1 MNIEKMTT
9 TMQQAIAQAQQIA
22 MTRHHQE
29 IDIAHL
35 WKIFLHTDHFGANFY
50 KDLGINVDE
59 FEAKVDQELD
69 KISTVEGSNV
79 SYGQSFSQNLYQL
92 FIEAD
97 KIREAFQDEYL
108 STEVVILALMKLKHH
123 VILYTVQ

>member
-50 KDLGINVDE
+50 KDR
-59 FEAKVDQELD
+59 K
-69 KISTVEGSNV
+69 S
-79 SYGQSFSQNLYQL
+79 
-92 FIEAD
+92 
-97 KIREAFQDEYL
+97 
-108 STEVVILALMKLKHH
+108 VV
-123 VILYTVQ
+123 